1 MTATTESRQKAE
13 FYIFKSSR
21 PYPCSLGDDPFYE
34 ADDPDGWVYD
44 VATVAQGWFKHDDHD
59 DLEEMLYPGRFAYFD
74 LPAHDPFGGQGY
86 SMLPLFLT
94 FIIKELHGW
103 QHESALHA
111 YLEANPALRR
121 DIGLDSLPVQ
131 STLWRTW
138 NQRFSADLRD
148 AIRRSADEIAN
159 AAREHDVPVPD
170 RSQRATTPD
179 DEADD
184 SPDSTSP
191 TRERVV
197 ERTRD
202 VTKHA
207 KRLVFPEFS
216 LDRAENWSIHE
227 NAFWELQTY
236 TGLRDGM
243 AVSEG
248 ARSFLV
254 DSTRE
259 ETPLGH
265 VHRHSLRQLPIS
277 DIRSMYQQ
285 AVGRIIC
292 EAQREAD
299 LTRPVMVAIDI
310 TEDTPFTGDRTDHED
325 EIIGTKE
332 SNEDYAYQWATV
344 QIVNTEMPL
353 VLDAM
358 PITRGDSRAE
368 IVADLLDSAQEFVP
382 IELVLMDRE
391 FDGDGVKAA
400 CEERSVHY
408 LNPKRKYSGEKE
420 TIEQMKCD
428 DETVRI
434 VEQPVEDGPN
444 RKNLFLPSSA
454 ENDDDEDVDEEDAD
468 QPDYRREMREE
479 LGINEADLDET
490 ASPLGHFLRELRGE
504 EEIETEDETGDG
516 TGFVVFQTNHPDIS
530 GHGTASGPSDEI
542 EQIHTVTRFVRW
554 YRRRQEIENGY
565 KKIKPFMADT
575 TSKRFSL
582 RFFYFAFACLLYSIW
597 RLVDLLVRLLLFEGS
612 SSSPQVTAND
622 VLTVAKRQQTGIG

>member
-1 MTATTESRQKAE
+1 VPTRSPT
-13 FYIFKSSR
+13 
-21 PYPCSLGDDPFYE
+21 P
-34 ADDPDGWVYD
+34 
-44 VATVAQGWFKHDDHD
+44 
-59 DLEEMLYPGRFAYFD
+59 
-74 LPAHDPFGGQGY
+74 
-86 SMLPLFLT
+86 
-94 FIIKELHGW
+94 HGK
-103 QHESALHA
+103 
-111 YLEANPALRR
+111 
-121 DIGLDSLPVQ
+121 
-131 STLWRTW
+131 
-138 NQRFSADLRD
+138 
-148 AIRRSADEIAN
+148 
-159 AAREHDVPVPD
+159 HDVPVPD
-170 RSQRATTPD
+170 RSQRTTTPD
-179 DEADD
+179 DEADG

-197 ERTRD
+197 KRTRD

-216 LDRAENWSIHE
+216 FDRAENWSIHE

-236 TGLRDGM
+236 TGLRDSM
-243 AVSEG
+243 AVTEG

-259 ETPLGH
+259 KTPLGH

-277 DIRSMYQQ
+277 DIRSMYRQ
-285 AVGRIIC
+285 AVGRIIR

-299 LTRPVMVAIDI
+299 LTQPVMVAIDI
-310 TEDTPFTGDRTDHED
+310 TEDTPFTGNRTGHED

-358 PITRGDSRAE
+358 PITLGDSRAE

-408 LNPKRKYSGEKE
+408 LNPKRKYSDETE

-434 VEQPVEDGPN
+434 VEQSVEDSPN
-444 RKNLFLPSSA
+444 RKNLFLPSST
-454 ENDDDEDVDEEDAD
+454 ENDDDEDADEEDAD
-468 QPDYRREMREE
+468 RPDYRREMREE
-479 LGINEADLDET
+479 LGINETDLDET
-490 ASPLGHFLRELRGE
+490 ASPLGHFLRELRE
-504 EEIETEDETGDG
+504 EEKIETEDEMGDG

-530 GHGTASGPSDEI
+530 EHGTDSGPSNEI
-542 EQIHTVTRFVRW
+542 EQIHTVMRFVRW

-565 KKIKPFMADT
+565 KK
-575 TSKRFSL
+575 L
-582 RFFYFAFACLLYSIW
+582 
-597 RLVDLLVRLLLFEGS
+597 DLA
-612 SSSPQVTAND
+612 P
-622 VLTVAKRQQTGIG
+622 I